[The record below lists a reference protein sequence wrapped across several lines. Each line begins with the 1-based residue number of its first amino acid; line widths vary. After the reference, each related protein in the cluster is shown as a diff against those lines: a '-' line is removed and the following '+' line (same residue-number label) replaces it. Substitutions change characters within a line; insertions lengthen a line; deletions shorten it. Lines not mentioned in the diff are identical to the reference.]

1 MKVKS
6 NTDFGRSLALTAAI
20 LVPFAL
26 VVTGLILIVTAAV
39 RISKIVVSTAAGL
52 GSVAEAMAEEGAA
65 NGVEAAPSRYEIRQT
80 GCAIEPAG
88 PTFTAE
94 ITSTSF
100 DDRVYYVDVDFVT
113 DNQFLGSSGT
123 SEEITVLAGD
133 TVAFTVV
140 DEFYEGTGSLAT
152 GELRC
157 NVSSVHY

>member
-1 MKVKS
+1 MNVE
-6 NTDFGRSLALTAAI
+6 NHTEFGRGLALTAAI
-20 LVPFAL
+20 LVPLAL
-26 VVTGLILIVTAAV
+26 VVTGLILTVTAIV
-39 RISKIVVSTAAGL
+39 RISKIVLSTAAAL
-52 GSVAEAMAEEGAA
+52 GPVAEAMAEEGAVD
-65 NGVEAAPSRYEIRQT
+65 GVEAAPSRYEIHQT

-100 DDRVYYVDVDFVT
+100 DERVYYVDVDFVT
-113 DNQFLGSSGT
+113 DNQFVGGSGT

-140 DEFYEGTGSLAT
+140 GDSGGTGSPAT